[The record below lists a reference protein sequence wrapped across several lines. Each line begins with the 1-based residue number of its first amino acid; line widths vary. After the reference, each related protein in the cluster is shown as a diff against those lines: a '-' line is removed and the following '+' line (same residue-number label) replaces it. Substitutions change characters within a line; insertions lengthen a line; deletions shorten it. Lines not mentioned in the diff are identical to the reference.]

1 MFHVPCYVLRD
12 FMNDLAF
19 WNALALFPKFG
30 PKRFK
35 KIYSYFPNMQEAF
48 GASFGELK
56 EAGLEEEI
64 ILEFLEKRKEI
75 DSEKEFGKLEK
86 EGIKI
91 LTIKDKNYPKRL
103 KEIYNSPAFLYYKGE
118 LQKDEYSLGIV
129 GTRKMTSYGKQAVL
143 EIASQLAQSGVT
155 IVSGL
160 ALGIDA
166 LAHQAAIDFKART
179 IAVLGGGIDKR
190 TVYPSRNLKL
200 AEKIVEQGGVMI
212 SEYPIGTPPLK
223 QNFPYRNRIISGL
236 SLGVL
241 IIEAP
246 EDSGALITARYALE
260 QNREVFALPGSIYSQ
275 NSSGPNNL
283 IKMGAKLITS
293 GADILESLNLMQATE
308 FIEAKKIVPDTK
320 EEALILEHLSCEPI
334 HIDKLVELTKLN
346 AATINSVLVMM
357 EMKGKV
363 RDLGGMSYVIAR

>member
-1 MFHVPCYVLRD
+1 
-12 FMNDLAF
+12 MNDLVF

-35 KIYSYFPNMQEAF
+35 KIYSYFPNMKEAF
-48 GASFGELK
+48 HASFNQLK

-64 ILEFLEKRKEI
+64 ISEFQEKRKEI
-75 DSEKEFGKLEK
+75 EPEKEWEKLEK

-91 LTIKDKNYPKRL
+91 LTIKDKNYPAHL

-118 LQKDEYSLGIV
+118 LQKDEYSLSIV

-143 EIASQLAQSGVT
+143 EIAGHLAQNGLT

-166 LAHQAAIDFKART
+166 LAHQAALDVKART
-179 IAVLGGGIDKR
+179 IAVLGGGIDRR
-190 TVYPSRNLKL
+190 TLYPSRNLGL
-200 AEKIVEQGGVMI
+200 AEKIVGQGGAII
-212 SEYPIGTPPLK
+212 SEYPIGTLPLK

-246 EDSGALITARYALE
+246 QDSGALITARYALE
-260 QNREVFALPGSIYSQ
+260 QNREIFALPGSIYSPA
-275 NSSGPNNL
+275 SLGPNNL
-283 IKMGAKLITS
+283 VKMGAKLITS
-293 GADILESLNLMQATE
+293 ASDILEELNLLQAIS

-320 EEALILEHLSCEPI
+320 EEALILEHLSREPL
-334 HIDKLVELTKLN
+334 HIDKIVELTKLDT
-346 AATINSVLVMM
+346 ATVNSVLVMM

-363 RDLGGMSYVIAR
+363 RDLGGMSYIVSR